1 MVKRGRRDD
10 KRLLI
15 AKEEVLLSKERTIL
29 SFMRTAL
36 AFIGVGIIVVNFLK
50 DTSFQIIGFLL
61 IAVGFA
67 EIGESIRRLRK
78 KQKMMSRLEKK
89 TGV

>member
-1 MVKRGRRDD
+1 MARKRRRED

-61 IAVGFA
+61 IMVGFA
-67 EIGESIRRLRK
+67 EIGESVRRLRK
-78 KQKMMSRLEKK
+78 KQKIMGRLERR